1 MLNAR
6 NKKFSKQVQ
15 LKEPIHQEM
24 VINSN
29 NLRLKT
35 SPHIG
40 YITRN

>member
-15 LKEPIHQEM
+15 LKETLNQEM
-24 VINSN
+24 VISRN

-35 SPHIG
+35 LPYVI